1 MLDKSI
7 EKELLKRLK
16 KGVYVDIYDPVKE
29 YNKLTNAIEVKDDM
43 IEHEEEDESE
53 IEFVEGYKEL
63 EEEDDIED
71 CGGLVIE
78 HDAADDDYAGNVT
91 DGSDEDDEFPVAIN
105 RKRERKGLAFGRERL
120 NKNGFNVK
128 SKKKSRIRP

>member
-53 IEFVEGYKEL
+53 IEFVEGYEEL